1 MWRVPSGDCKTFQGQ
16 NCRNTCGTI
25 LPDGTSLQ
33 VCCLCLSS
41 SFLHTTLSFLLFL
54 PLFSLPPSLPPS
66 LPGRHISCGYED
78 GGVRVWSLKECT
90 TVTTVSPNH
99 GAPVTSVA
107 AHSDGVL
114 LMTGSEDST
123 ARLVNSSSGKVCTGR
138 VQKKGEAI
146 GVQCGGER
154 YVRIPPPPPPPP
166 PPLFLLRLWPPLQLA
181 CLQGVQTV
189 HHLWRQWLS
198 VPPSLWFSLPLC
210 LEQLACG
217 TLRHKNC
224 GTTCNTQ

>member
-1 MWRVPSGDCKTFQGQ
+1 MESALRRLQDLP
-16 NCRNTCGTI
+16 GTKLQEHVWHHFARWYVTSSLLPLSI
-25 LPDGTSLQ
+25 LL
-33 VCCLCLSS
+33 LSS
-41 SFLHTTLSFLLFL
+41 YY
-54 PLFSLPPSLPPS
+54 PLFPSLPSSLLPPTLPPS

-90 TVTTVSPNH
+90 TVTTISPNH
-99 GAPVTSVA
+99 GAPVTSMA

-138 VQKKGEAI
+138 VQKKGETI
-146 GVQCGGER
+146 GVQCGGET
-154 YVRIPPPPPPPP
+154 YLRISPSPP

-189 HHLWRQWLS
+189 HRLWRQWLS
-198 VPPSLWFSLPLC
+198 VPPSLWLSRPLC
-210 LEQLACG
+210 LERLACG
-217 TLRHKNC
+217 TLRHKN
-224 GTTCNTQ
+224 